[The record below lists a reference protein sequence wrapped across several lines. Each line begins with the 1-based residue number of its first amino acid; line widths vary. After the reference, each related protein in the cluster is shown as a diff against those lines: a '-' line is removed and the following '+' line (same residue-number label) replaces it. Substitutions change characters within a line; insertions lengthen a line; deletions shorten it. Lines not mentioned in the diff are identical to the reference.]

1 MTPPHRSTDEDGM
14 PTLRH
19 RLDVDTFSRMTL
31 TPRNGSR
38 KWMMVL
44 TGVLVIAALGLV
56 EGLLGIEIDG
66 EVFKQVAWI
75 TSAGVAGNG
84 VEHAAR
90 EFGKRAGETTSRRL
104 NIAPARSDDEESDAE
119 EPERTSA
126 S

>member
-1 MTPPHRSTDEDGM
+1 MQGKNGQDEDFREVTPPHRSTDEDGM

-66 EVFKQVAWI
+66 EVFK
-75 TSAGVAGNG
+75 
-84 VEHAAR
+84 
-90 EFGKRAGETTSRRL
+90 
-104 NIAPARSDDEESDAE
+104 
-119 EPERTSA
+119 
-126 S
+126 